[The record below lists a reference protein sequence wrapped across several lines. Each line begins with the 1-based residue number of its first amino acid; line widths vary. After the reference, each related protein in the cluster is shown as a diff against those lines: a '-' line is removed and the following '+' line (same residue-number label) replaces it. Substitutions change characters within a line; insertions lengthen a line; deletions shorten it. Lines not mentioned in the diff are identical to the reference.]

1 MIVLCDIS
9 TSGHLQRL
17 LAVNHTIYCYKAN
30 YNTFMY
36 KWGLLITELTDSGM
50 QHHWST
56 VSEHTCPP
64 YKCLIC
70 TTFYYQIYLHIFKSC
85 VLQGVLA
92 DQRVV
97 CAIRHLHQGH
107 PPSDPRSECWLWL
120 SDRWRGR
127 CLERLLLWESA
138 ASPVGRTK
146 KTTGF
151 SSASWVICVLARVGP
166 QQKHTESHRQEKK
179 TWAGERRDKKQNIQA
194 EASPSFLPSLW
205 SS

>member
-1 MIVLCDIS
+1 
-9 TSGHLQRL
+9 
-17 LAVNHTIYCYKAN
+17 
-30 YNTFMY
+30 
-36 KWGLLITELTDSGM
+36 M
-50 QHHWST
+50 QHYWSI
-56 VSEHTCPP
+56 VSEQTCPP

-70 TTFYYQIYLHIFKSC
+70 TTFYYQIDLHIFKSC
-85 VLQGVLA
+85 VLRGVLA
-92 DQRVV
+92 DQWVV

-151 SSASWVICVLARVGP
+151 SSASWVICVLTRVSP
-166 QQKHTESHRQEKK
+166 QQKHTESHGQGKK
-179 TWAGERRDKKQNIQA
+179 HGLVREEIKNKNIQA
-194 EASPSFLPSLW
+194 EASPSKLDLFMKLLIMSLINFW
-205 SS
+205 VWK